1 MSSILQTV
9 KKMIGIQEDYEIFD
23 PDLIV
28 DINAAFM
35 TLQQLGVGPK
45 EGFMISGEDEEWTDF
60 DPSGTLLNAVTQ
72 YIFLKTKLVFDPPT
86 TSFVLES
93 YNKLIQELEW
103 RMNVHAEGA
112 ITS

>member
-9 KKMIGIQEDYEIFD
+9 KKMIGIQPDYEIFD
-23 PDLIV
+23 ADLIV

-72 YIFLKTKLVFDPPT
+72 YVFLKTKLVFDPPA

>member
-9 KKMIGIQEDYEIFD
+9 KKMIGIQPDYEIFD
-23 PDLIV
+23 ADLIV

-45 EGFMISGEDEEWTDF
+45 EGFMISGADEEWTDF

-72 YIFLKTKLVFDPPT
+72 YVFLKTKLVFDPPA
-86 TSFVLES
+86 TSFVLDS